1 MKLGLIGHNIGTSQA
16 PSIHKLLGKLFG
28 ISVSYEIFDLKSKN
42 ESYFY
47 DLLQELKLN
56 NFTGVNIT
64 FPFKEKVI
72 KYADKMCESVSNL
85 KSANTLIF
93 QKNIIAHNTD
103 YTGFIKSYDFHF
115 KKKKPGKIL
124 VIGVGGVGRAI
135 IFALVSLG
143 VKELYFLD
151 TNILKAK
158 GLLKELKQ
166 QSVNCTL
173 LKYTE
178 LEGIISSFD
187 GIINCTPLGHYDFPG
202 CSLGNHDI
210 KNSQWLYDVVY
221 TPAKTTFLKKGEL
234 AGSKIISGIDLF
246 IFQAIDAFLLFSN
259 NRFDEQDILENIYN
273 LRYHYFNILY
283 K

>member
-1 MKLGLIGHNIGTSQA
+1 MKLGLIGHNIETSQA
-16 PSIHKLLGKLFG
+16 PEIHKLLGKLFG

-42 ESYFY
+42 KSYLV
-47 DLLQELKLN
+47 DLLQELKLKR
-56 NFTGVNIT
+56 FTGVNIT

-72 KYADKMCESVSNL
+72 KYADEICHSVSNL

-103 YTGFIKSYDFHF
+103 HSGFIKSYHFHF
-115 KKKKPGKIL
+115 KKKQPGKIL
-124 VIGVGGVGRAI
+124 VIGAGGVGRAI
-135 IFALVSLG
+135 IYALASLG
-143 VKELYFLD
+143 VKELCFLD
-151 TNILKAK
+151 TNIPKGE

-166 QSVNCTL
+166 QNVNCSL
-173 LKYTE
+173 LKHTQ

-202 CSLGNHDI
+202 SSLGDFDI
-210 KNSQWLYDVVY
+210 KNYQWLYDVVY
-221 TPAKTTFLKKGEL
+221 TPAKTIFLMKGEL

-246 IFQAIDAFLLFSN
+246 IFQALDAFLLFSN
-259 NRFDEQDILENIYN
+259 NKFDEQDVLKHIHN
-273 LRYHYFNILY
+273 LRNHYFNLLY

>member
-1 MKLGLIGHNIGTSQA
+1 MKLGLIGHNIETSQA
-16 PSIHKLLGKLFG
+16 PEIHKLLGELFG

-42 ESYFY
+42 ESYFF

-72 KYADKMCESVSNL
+72 KFADEICQSVSNL

-103 YTGFIKSYDFHF
+103 YSGFIKSYHFHF
-115 KKKKPGKIL
+115 KKKQPGKIL
-124 VIGVGGVGRAI
+124 VIGAGGVGRAI
-135 IFALVSLG
+135 IYALASLG
-143 VKELYFLD
+143 VKELCFLD
-151 TNILKAK
+151 TNIPKGE

-166 QSVNCTL
+166 QNVNCTL
-173 LKYTE
+173 LKHTQ
-178 LEGIISSFD
+178 LEGMISSFD

-202 CSLGNHDI
+202 SSLGDFDI
-210 KNSQWLYDVVY
+210 KNYQWLYDVVY
-221 TPAKTTFLKKGEL
+221 TPAKTIFLMKGEL

-246 IFQAIDAFLLFSN
+246 IFQALDAFLLFSN
-259 NRFDEQDILENIYN
+259 NKFDEQSILKHTHN
-273 LRYHYFNILY
+273 LRHHYFNLLY

>member
-16 PSIHKLLGKLFG
+16 PYIHKLLGELFG

-42 ESYFY
+42 ESYFF
-47 DLLQELKLN
+47 DLLQELKLK

-72 KYADKMCESVSNL
+72 KYADKICASVSNL

-93 QKNIIAHNTD
+93 QKNIIAYNTD
-103 YTGFIKSYDFHF
+103 YSGFIKSYDFHF
-115 KKKKPGKIL
+115 KKMLPGKIL
-124 VIGVGGVGRAI
+124 VIGVGGVGRAV

-143 VKELYFLD
+143 VKELCFLD
-151 TNILKAK
+151 TNILKGEA
-158 GLLKELKQ
+158 LLKELKQ
-166 QSVNCTL
+166 QNINCTL

-178 LEGIISSFD
+178 LEGMISSFD

-202 CSLGNHDI
+202 CSLGSFDI
-210 KNSQWLYDVVY
+210 KNYQWLYDVVY
-221 TPAKTTFLKKGEL
+221 TPAKTIFLMKGEL

-246 IFQAIDAFLLFSN
+246 IFQALDAFLLFSN
-259 NRFDEQDILENIYN
+259 NKFDEQDILKHIHN
-273 LRYHYFNILY
+273 LRHHYFNLLY